1 MRPHVFIIIFITILT
16 TWLHNAYAM
25 DDSYRAASTAERA
38 TSLSLETAIQLA
50 LDANPAIA
58 VATREQAAVEG
69 VQVQAAVRPNPSI
82 STFIQDTRSA
92 TRETTIQLNQ
102 PFELGNK
109 RAARIEAAD
118 VRYDAAGASIETQKA
133 EIRAAVIAAFYEV
146 LVAQERKTLALSSL
160 ELAQRARDAAAKRV
174 LAGKISPVEE
184 TKSKVAESAV
194 RIELNQAQSLLN
206 TARHRLSALWGN
218 PSPSFTEATGQVDAL
233 PSMLKLDS
241 LSAMLESSPAIKR
254 AKLEVEQRDALA
266 RIEKTK
272 RIPDLTVSMGARRN
286 EELGLNQAILGVSI
300 PIPVFDRN
308 QGNLQ
313 EALSR
318 TDKAKDELLALQV
331 QQSTLLA
338 SAHERFLAA
347 QQEVG
352 MIKTDILPGAQS
364 AYDAA
369 VKGFEFGK
377 FGFLDVLDAQ
387 RTFFFA
393 RSQYLNALLR
403 GHQAIAEIER
413 LVGDTRHPAIVQH
426 KE

>member
-1 MRPHVFIIIFITILT
+1 MRPLVFIIICI
-16 TWLHNAYAM
+16 TWLHHAYAM
-25 DDSYRAASTAERA
+25 DDNYRAATPTERG
-38 TSLSLETAIQLA
+38 TSLSLEAAIQLA
-50 LDANPAIA
+50 LDANPTIA
-58 VATREQAAVEG
+58 VATREQEAVEG
-69 VQVQAAVRPNPSI
+69 AQIQAAVRPNPSI
-82 STFIQDTRSA
+82 STFMQDTRSA

-118 VRYDAAGASIETQKA
+118 VRYDVAGASIEAQKA

-146 LVAQERKTLALSSL
+146 LVAQERLSLAKSSL
-160 ELAQRARDAAAKRV
+160 DLAQRARDAASKRV
-174 LAGKISPVEE
+174 LAGKVSPVEE

-194 RIELNQAQSLLN
+194 RIDLNQAHSLLN

-218 PSPSFTEATGQVDAL
+218 PNPSFTEAIGQVDAL
-233 PSMLKLDS
+233 KSTLDLEA
-241 LSAMLESSPAIKR
+241 LSAMLASSPAIKR

-266 RIEKTK
+266 RFEKAK

-318 TDKAKDELLALQV
+318 TDKAKDELLSLQV

-338 SAHERFLAA
+338 TAYERLLTA
-347 QQEVG
+347 QQEVS
-352 MIKTDILPGAQS
+352 MIKTEILPGAQS

-387 RTFFFA
+387 RTFFLA

-403 GHQAIAEIER
+403 GHQAMAEIER
-413 LVGDTRHPAIVQH
+413 LVGDTSHTAVVQH

>member
-1 MRPHVFIIIFITILT
+1 MRPHVVIIIFV
-16 TWLHNAYAM
+16 TWLHHAYAM
-25 DDSYRAASTAERA
+25 DDSYRAASTSERA
-38 TSLSLETAIQLA
+38 ASLSLATAIQLA

-58 VATREQAAVEG
+58 VATREQAAIEG

-118 VRYDAAGASIETQKA
+118 VRYEAASASIEAQKA

-146 LVAQERKTLALSSL
+146 LVAQERKTLAQSSL
-160 ELAQRARDAAAKRV
+160 ELAQRARAAAAKRV

-184 TKSKVAESAV
+184 TKSRVAESAV
-194 RIELNQAQSLLN
+194 RIELNQAHSLLS

-218 PSPSFTEATGQVDAL
+218 PNPSFTEANGQVDTL
-233 PSMLKLDS
+233 SSTLDLDS
-241 LSAMLESSPAIKR
+241 LSEMLKTAPAIKR
-254 AKLEVEQRDALA
+254 AQLEVEQRDAVA
-266 RIEKTK
+266 RLEKAK

-318 TDKAKDELLALQV
+318 TDKARDELLALQV
-331 QQSTLLA
+331 QQSTLLN
-338 SAHERFLAA
+338 SAYERFLAA

-352 MIKTDILPGAQS
+352 MIRTDILPGAQS

-387 RTFFFA
+387 RTFFLA
-393 RSQYLNALLR
+393 RSQYLSALLR

-413 LVGDTRHPAIVQH
+413 LVGDTRHAAVVQH

>member
-1 MRPHVFIIIFITILT
+1 MRPLVVTILFI
-16 TWLHNAYAM
+16 TWLHHAYAM
-25 DDSYRAASTAERA
+25 DDHYRAASTAERG

-58 VATREQAAVEG
+58 VAAREQAAIEG

-82 STFIQDTRSA
+82 STFMHDTRSA

-118 VRYDAAGASIETQKA
+118 VRYDAAGASIEAQKA

-146 LVAQERKTLALSSL
+146 LVAQERLSLARSSL
-160 ELAQRARDAAAKRV
+160 ELAQRARDAASKRV
-174 LAGKISPVEE
+174 LAGKVSPVEE

-194 RIELNQAQSLLN
+194 RIDLNQAQSLLN

-218 PSPSFTEATGQVDAL
+218 PNPSFTEAAGQVDAL
-233 PSMLKLDS
+233 HPILDFDS
-241 LSAMLESSPAIKR
+241 LSAMLASSPAIKR
-254 AKLEVEQRDALA
+254 ARLEVEQRDALA
-266 RIEKTK
+266 RLEKAK

-286 EELGLNQAILGVSI
+286 EDLGLNQAILGVSI

-318 TDKAKDELLALQV
+318 TDKARDELLALQV
-331 QQSTLLA
+331 QQATLLA
-338 SAHERFLAA
+338 SAHERLLAA

-352 MIKTDILPGAQS
+352 MIKTEILPGAQS

-387 RTFFFA
+387 RTFFLA

-403 GHQAIAEIER
+403 GHQAMAEIER
-413 LVGDTRHPAIVQH
+413 LVGDTQHTAVVHH

>member
-1 MRPHVFIIIFITILT
+1 MRPLVVIIIFIT
-16 TWLHNAYAM
+16 WLHHAYAM
-25 DDSYRAASTAERA
+25 DDNYRAATPTEGG
-38 TSLSLETAIQLA
+38 TSLSLEKAIQLA
-50 LDANPAIA
+50 LDANPTIA
-58 VATREQAAVEG
+58 VATREQEAVEG
-69 VQVQAAVRPNPSI
+69 AQIQAAVRPNPSI
-82 STFIQDTRSA
+82 STFMQDTRSA

-118 VRYDAAGASIETQKA
+118 VRHDAAGASIEAQKA

-146 LVAQERKTLALSSL
+146 LVAQERLSLAKSSL
-160 ELAQRARDAAAKRV
+160 DLSQRARDAASKRV

-184 TKSKVAESAV
+184 TKSRVAESAA
-194 RIELNQAQSLLN
+194 RIDLNQAHSLLN
-206 TARHRLSALWGN
+206 SARRRLSALWGN
-218 PSPSFTEATGQVDAL
+218 PNPSFTEVTGQVDAL
-233 PSMLKLDS
+233 KSTLDFET
-241 LSAMLESSPAIKR
+241 LSAMLASSPIIKR

-266 RIEKTK
+266 RLEKAK

-318 TDKAKDELLALQV
+318 TDKAKDELLTLQL
-331 QQSTLLA
+331 QQATLLA
-338 SAHERFLAA
+338 TAHERLLAA

-352 MIKTDILPGAQS
+352 MIKTEILPGAQS

-387 RTFFFA
+387 RTFFLA

-403 GHQAIAEIER
+403 GHQAMAEIER
-413 LVGDTRHPAIVQH
+413 LVGDTSHTAVVQH

>member
-1 MRPHVFIIIFITILT
+1 MRAHVFIIIFI

-25 DDSYRAASTAERA
+25 DDSYRTASTTERA

-58 VATREQAAVEG
+58 VASREQEAVKG

-118 VRYDAAGASIETQKA
+118 VRYDAAGASIEAQKA

-146 LVAQERKTLALSSL
+146 LIAQERKILAQSSL

-194 RIELNQAQSLLN
+194 RIELHQAQSLLN

-218 PSPSFTEATGQVDAL
+218 PNPSFTEATGQIDAL
-233 PSMLKLDS
+233 PSMLKLDG

-254 AKLEVEQRDALA
+254 AKLEVEQREALA
-266 RIEKTK
+266 GVEKTK

-318 TDKAKDELLALQV
+318 TDKAKDELRALRV
-331 QQSTLLA
+331 QQSTLLT
-338 SAHERFLAA
+338 SAYEKFLAA

-352 MIKTDILPGAQS
+352 MIQTDILPGAQS

-413 LVGDTRHPAIVQH
+413 LVGDTSHPAIVQH